1 MPSRQEVPCDLIE
14 EGWGTQ
20 EGGKCVLSGEPQAQV
35 SQDGASQG
43 VEFSS
48 RRPAQLRRGVT
59 DTVRNEVT
67 EADVC
72 VRSRRTL
79 EDVRVNVT
87 ENQFKADILKRSLVP
102 WCRQTVQAPA
112 GS

>member
-1 MPSRQEVPCDLIE
+1 MRSDRGGVGHAGRWEVCS
-14 EGWGTQ
+14 
-20 EGGKCVLSGEPQAQV
+20 KR
-35 SQDGASQG
+35 GASSTGVPRWGLSRG

-79 EDVRVNVT
+79 EDVRVNVI

-112 GS
+112 GSYRWC